1 MNKIFCHG
9 EKIEN
14 GFSSSYFITYI
25 QQHLEEFI
33 EIFNLYLELIINQ
46 LIPTHKFSIESKEW
60 INPDQIYSFN
70 YTNTYQKFY
79 DQSVETDYLHG
90 SFGKEQNIV
99 LGVSELEDDSLIKL
113 KAFGFTRVCHQL
125 SQIIIDAR

>member
-1 MNKIFCHG
+1 MVFTFARG
-9 EKIEN
+9 
-14 GFSSSYFITYI
+14 
-25 QQHLEEFI
+25 
-33 EIFNLYLELIINQ
+33 LIINQ
-46 LIPTHKFSIESKEW
+46 LIPAHKFSIESKEW

-70 YTNTYQKFY
+70 YTKTYQKLY
-79 DQSVETDYLHG
+79 DQSAETDYLHG

-125 SQIIIDAR
+125 SQIIVEAR